1 MSENLE
7 QNQDLDIKDI
17 QKNDADWLTDIL
29 EGYGDSLYDEVMLLN
44 ITKKDLIDKNEN
56 NIEQVGYNAPYGDND
71 EIEGLVYFYF
81 KKCVEWY
88 DKNRTLLEEEAK
100 KEAKLI
106 IEEEKEYPDNSYL
119 VLLYC
124 EGEYVWS
131 LGGY

>member
-1 MSENLE
+1 MSENSE

-17 QKNDADWLTDIL
+17 QNNDADWLTNIL
-29 EGYGDSLYDEVMLLN
+29 EGYGDSLSNEIMLLN

-106 IEEEKEYPDNSYL
+106 IEEETEYSDNSYL
-119 VLLYC
+119 VL
-124 EGEYVWS
+124 
-131 LGGY
+131 